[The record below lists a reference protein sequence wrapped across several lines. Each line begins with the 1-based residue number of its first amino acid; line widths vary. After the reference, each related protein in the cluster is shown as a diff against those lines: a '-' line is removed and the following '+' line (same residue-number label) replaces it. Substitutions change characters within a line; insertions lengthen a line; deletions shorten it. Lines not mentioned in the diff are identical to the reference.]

1 MEENKFEEI
10 VNLAKK
16 RGFVFPSSEIYG
28 GFSSCYDYGPLGVE
42 MKNKIKNFWW
52 QTMTRRKER
61 VFGLDAA
68 ILMAPKVWEASGHLA
83 GFVDQLVECKNCKK
97 RFRID
102 EVKERKCPEC
112 QGDLTAPKNFN
123 LMMKTFVGPV
133 EDRASITF
141 LRPETCQGI
150 YVNFLNVQRT
160 MRARLPFGIC
170 QIGKAFRNE
179 ISPRN
184 FLYRLREF
192 EQMEFQWFCNPK
204 EADFW
209 FDFWLKER
217 LAFLE
222 RIGLKKEKIRVFE
235 VPEKERAHY
244 AKRQVDIEF
253 RFPFGWKEI
262 EGVHNR
268 GDWDLSRHSQFSGK
282 DLNYFD
288 PETKERFLPYI
299 IETSVGVDRLFFA
312 LLSDAFE
319 EFKKGRSGR
328 GKEKEVLLKLSPLV
342 APVEI
347 AILPLVQ
354 NNPDILK
361 ISKEIFESLQKEF
374 LCFYDQT
381 GSIGRR
387 YRRQD
392 EIGTVFAITVDF
404 QTLEDRTVT
413 VRDRDTMKQE
423 RKKIE
428 ELKDFFREK
437 LRYFW

>member
-52 QTMTRRKER
+52 QTMTRRKEK

>member
-52 QTMTRRKER
+52 QTMTRRKEK

-133 EDRASITF
+133 EDKASITF

-235 VPEKERAHY
+235 VPEKEKAHY

-299 IETSVGVDRLFFA
+299 IETSVGIDRLFFA

>member
-16 RGFVFPSSEIYG
+16 RGFIFPSSEIYG

-52 QTMTRRKER
+52 QTMTRRKEK
-61 VFGLDAA
+61 VFGLDSA

-102 EVKERKCPEC
+102 EIKEKKCPEC
-112 QGDLTAPKNFN
+112 QGELTEPKNFN
-123 LMMKTFVGPV
+123 LMMKTFIGPL
-133 EDRASITF
+133 EDKASITF

-160 MRARLPFGIC
+160 MRSSLPFGIC

-192 EQMEFQWFCNPK
+192 EQMEFQWFCDPGK
-204 EADFW
+204 ADFW

-222 RIGLKKEKIRVFE
+222 RIGLKKENIRVFE

-244 AKRQVDIEF
+244 AKRQIDIEF
-253 RFPFGWKEI
+253 KFPFGWKEI

-282 DLNYFD
+282 DLSYFD
-288 PETKERFLPYI
+288 PETKKRFIPYI

-312 LLSDAFE
+312 LLCDAFE
-319 EFKKGRSGR
+319 EFQKGRSGK
-328 GKEKEVLLKLSPLV
+328 GKEKEILLKLSPLV

-347 AILPLVQ
+347 AVLPLVQ
-354 NNPDILK
+354 NNSDIVK
-361 ISKEIFESLQKEF
+361 ISREIFESLQKEF

-423 RKKIE
+423 RKRIE

-437 LRYFW
+437 LRYF

>member
-68 ILMAPKVWEASGHLA
+68 ILMASKVWEASGHLA

-133 EDRASITF
+133 EDKASITF

-235 VPEKERAHY
+235 VPEKEKAHY

-299 IETSVGVDRLFFA
+299 IETSVGIDRLFFA